1 MFTSKQKNGEM
12 MLREVIHV
20 SNYTVS
26 SSLPWKVTKTV
37 RRPVAGLSAVRP
49 GLNPRPVHVGFVIDN
64 ESMGK
69 VH

>member
-1 MFTSKQKNGEM
+1 
-12 MLREVIHV
+12 MLRKVICV

-26 SSLPWKVTKTV
+26 RSLLWKVTKTV

-49 GLNPRPVHVGFVIDN
+49 GLNPRPVHVGFVVDN
-64 ESMGK
+64 ESLDQ

>member
-1 MFTSKQKNGEM
+1 
-12 MLREVIHV
+12 MLRKVICV

-26 SSLPWKVTKTV
+26 SSLLWKVTKTV

-49 GLNPRPVHVGFVIDN
+49 GLNPRPVHVGFVVDN
-64 ESMGK
+64 ESLGQ